1 MSEDVS
7 AFIRIGITVAI
18 MSSLVILVA
27 EITFIAVSSF
37 NEIKAKTNLIV
48 ATSIQADTDAIL
60 DESKISAGQAYKLL
74 IQRKEEILW
83 LNVSLEGSSASV
95 TYDALADNAEEQY
108 ENMRTYLIKNS
119 SYNMLMTQESTYH
132 GGNKMYKI
140 VLKGVTY

>member
-83 LNVSLEGSSASV
+83 LNISLEGSSASV
-95 TYDALADNAEEQY
+95 TYDALAENAEEQY